1 MVYELNNFEYKD
13 GKVINNLITFY
24 WLDNQ
29 IVTCKWKNTVP
40 PGFRS
45 DEIYLIEIEGL
56 LL

>member
-1 MVYELNNFEYKD
+1 MFYELNNFVYK
-13 GKVINNLITFY
+13 GSKVMNNLITFY

-29 IVTCKWKNTVP
+29 MVTCKWKNKAP